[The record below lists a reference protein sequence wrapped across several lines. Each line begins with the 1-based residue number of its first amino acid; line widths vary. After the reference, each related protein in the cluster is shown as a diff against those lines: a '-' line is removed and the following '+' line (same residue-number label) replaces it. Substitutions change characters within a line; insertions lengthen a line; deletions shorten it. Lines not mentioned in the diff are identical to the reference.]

1 MQGRHEEEVVPHE
14 VGAFPLSSFYHSY
27 HYPYHLALI
36 FPRVPPAHPGDA
48 EGDQVG
54 DGGAGVEAG
63 EPVVRD
69 EGLSGNGM

>member
-1 MQGRHEEEVVPHE
+1 MVIIILS
-14 VGAFPLSSFYHSY
+14 LSSLSSYHSY
-27 HYPYHLALI
+27 HYPHHLALI

-54 DGGAGVEAG
+54 DGRAGVEAG

>member
-1 MQGRHEEEVVPHE
+1 MVIVTLS
-14 VGAFPLSSFYHSY
+14 LSSSYHSY

-36 FPRVPPAHPGDA
+36 FPRVAPAHPGDA

-54 DGGAGVEAG
+54 DGRAGVEAR

-69 EGLSGNGM
+69 EGLSGNDM

>member
-1 MQGRHEEEVVPHE
+1 MVIIILS
-14 VGAFPLSSFYHSY
+14 LSSYHSY

-36 FPRVPPAHPGDA
+36 FPRVPPAHPGYA

-54 DGGAGVEAG
+54 DGRAGVEAG

-69 EGLSGNGM
+69 EGLSGHGM

>member
-1 MQGRHEEEVVPHE
+1 MVIIILS
-14 VGAFPLSSFYHSY
+14 LSSLSSYHSY

-54 DGGAGVEAG
+54 DGRAGVEAG